1 VWRQLLSVVGRR
13 PARAGHGS
21 SAALPVE
28 HLVMLHLLQLLLL
41 HLMLHLLL
49 LLLLLWGELLLLV
62 ELVLLVVNELSS
74 RIN

>member
-49 LLLLLWGELLLLV
+49 LLWGELLLLV

>member
-49 LLLLLWGELLLLV
+49 LLLLWGELLLLV